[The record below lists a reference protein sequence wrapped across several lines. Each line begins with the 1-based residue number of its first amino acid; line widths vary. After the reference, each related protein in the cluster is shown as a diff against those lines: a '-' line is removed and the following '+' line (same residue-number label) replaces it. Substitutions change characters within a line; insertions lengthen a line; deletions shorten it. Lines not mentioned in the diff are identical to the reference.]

1 MRYLLTI
8 LVLLLLGTAIYL
20 QPKEGVS
27 LKSPETEKMPDS
39 PDPELAE
46 GEEKN
51 PSIPTKEGPTETTQ
65 EKSIPEPEK
74 WQKKTE
80 EPTDIPI
87 SQYPNISIS
96 QDINISKYNETT
108 PTPAPKPPTL
118 TPRPIDLRSVV
129 GIYCDFENKNGETA
143 RYRGSGV
150 VVREGS
156 YSEGTYILT
165 NRHVVDVQWTKWL
178 TNDPDIDPG
187 LKLTECK
194 VHILRAEGKILPEE
208 MYPYPYYDLR
218 VTSGVQYD
226 FKARLAYLP
235 KTKGLSENEESEL
248 DYAILEVTGKNT
260 SKYFEHEN
268 PRLPA
273 SPILAPTP
281 KEWVEIIKDNRVVMP
296 GYAFQEIG
304 AGAFEEFR
312 LLTKDGV
319 VKDIYAGDEGLKGT
333 PLTMLVE
340 IPPDAY
346 GGRSGSPIFYK
357 GYLIGLVATKA
368 LPMPNSGNFQSP
380 QPTISA
386 ILENMSTQA
395 NTKDIFQTI
404 TKFEK

>member
-1 MRYLLTI
+1 M
-8 LVLLLLGTAIYL
+8 YL
-20 QPKEGVS
+20 QPKEEIS
-27 LKSPETEKMPDS
+27 LKLPEAEKVPDS
-39 PDPELAE
+39 PDPESTE

-51 PSIPTKEGPTETTQ
+51 PNIPTKEEPTETTQ
-65 EKSIPEPEK
+65 EKNTPKLEEP
-74 WQKKTE
+74 QKKTE
-80 EPTDIPI
+80 EPTDISI

-96 QDINISKYNETT
+96 QNIDIPKYNETT
-108 PTPAPKPPTL
+108 PAPTPAPKSPTL
-118 TPRPIDLRSVV
+118 TPRPIDLRAVV
-129 GIYCDFENKNGETA
+129 GIYCDFENENGDTA

-150 VVREGS
+150 IIREGS
-156 YSEGTYILT
+156 YSQGTYILT
-165 NRHVVDVQWTKWL
+165 NRHVVDIQWTKWL
-178 TNDPDIDPG
+178 TDDPDIDAS

-194 VHILRAEGKILPEE
+194 VHILKSEGKILPEE
-208 MYPYPYYDLR
+208 RYPYPYYDLR

-235 KTKGLSENEESEL
+235 KTKDLSENEESEL

-296 GYAFQEIG
+296 GYAFQQIG
-304 AGAFEEFR
+304 EGAFEEFR
-312 LLTKDGV
+312 LLTKDGI
-319 VKDIYAGDEGLKGT
+319 VKDVYAGDEGLKGT
-333 PLTMLVE
+333 PLTMIVE

-386 ILENMSTQA
+386 ILENMDTQV
-395 NTKDIFQTI
+395 NKKDVFQTV
-404 TKFEK
+404 TEFEK